1 MGFAA
6 PAAALEVQARRVI
19 HQVEERQHV
28 SITLAQS
35 DDYPR
40 QPGPTE
46 STPVRTLR
54 DEITQGEA
62 LINTVR
68 AAGVVLAEAEIAARI
83 GAIQARQE
91 KFREALK
98 RRTEALG
105 VLQMISPD
113 SEDAL
118 REARVKANRLREVFA
133 ETPDEASI
141 SEMVVQIELFL
152 ADIAAWPAGDA
163 SPERLEALLTLQ
175 VEHQAAA
182 LSIALDAKELEPAW
196 PDLAAIYK
204 AVAQERIEAARR
216 RSAAWLQPRLAPA
229 EVIETFDQSRCVELE
244 QELMAAP
251 SFLSDEDRA
260 RADALLAAVQQRR
273 TLLEEQARRSAV
285 ATWQQGFPTLAE
297 IENLGAN
304 DTERLL
310 REIRTPPSEL
320 TQEEQERLAPIA
332 ARLVAHLD
340 RLSLDELLQRIAQL
354 GRAQQRQLLE
364 RLSELLA
371 SEAA

>member
-332 ARLVAHLD
+332 ASLVAHLD
-340 RLSLDELLQRIAQL
+340 RLSLDELIQRIAQL

-364 RLSELLA
+364 RLSELLG
-371 SEAA
+371 SEAV